1 MDHTF
6 SSFATII
13 YAFNDKNGREMLWKD
28 LTALATNDNWFL
40 MGDFNDI
47 LSKEERIGHK
57 VKYYPDIAF
66 ANCVE
71 QCHLEDV
78 KSTGNFFTWS
88 NKQQGQDRI
97 WSKIDRVMANQAW
110 LDQYRTAEVNFLNE
124 GTFDHSPCVLSL
136 YPKRAEGRKPFRYFK
151 MWSSY
156 PSFRSKVYE
165 MWNKQIYGTKMY
177 QVVSKLKS
185 LKPILKE
192 INKAGFSDI
201 HSAVQRAKD
210 ELENVQQQLQQN
222 PLDVGMLDREITAR
236 AKLVQ
241 VQQDYSAF
249 LQQKAKVTWVQNG
262 DLNTAIFHASI
273 KQRAR
278 HNQIFSIE
286 SKNGTRITD
295 PNLISAAFVD
305 YYKELLGTSL
315 ANRRPVLKKLVSRGV
330 VVSKQQAEN
339 LMMQFTKDEVK
350 TALFDI
356 PGNKA
361 PRPDGYSSFFFQ
373 DC

>member
-13 YAFNDKNGREMLWKD
+13 YAFNDKNGREMLWND
-28 LTALATNDNWFL
+28 LSALATNDNWFL

-47 LSKEERIGHK
+47 LSKEERIGLK

-210 ELENVQQQLQQN
+210 ELESVQQQLQHD

-315 ANRRPVLKKLVSRGV
+315 ANRRPKVLEKLVGERCGC
-330 VVSKQQAEN
+330 
-339 LMMQFTKDEVK
+339 
-350 TALFDI
+350 I
-356 PGNKA
+356 
-361 PRPDGYSSFFFQ
+361 
-373 DC
+373 